1 MDVKSKLRSLMDA
14 RGWSY
19 YRLSKE
25 SGVSWSTIRNMF
37 QRDTEPTVPTLEALC
52 AGLGI
57 SLPEL
62 LLGGD
67 VVELSDDQRELLGA
81 WAELDPANRRLCI
94 ELMRALGRAQKL

>member
-1 MDVKSKLRSLMDA
+1 MDVKAKLRELMDA

-19 YRLSKE
+19 YRLAKE

-37 QRDTEPTVPTLEALC
+37 QRGTEPTVPTLEALC

-67 VVELSDDQRELLGA
+67 IVELNPEQRALLDA
-81 WAELDPANRRLCI
+81 WAALEPRS
-94 ELMRALGRAQKL
+94 RALLLDFLRSLGDESDG

>member
-1 MDVKSKLRSLMDA
+1 MDVKSKLRTLMEQ
-14 RGWSY
+14 RGWSF
-19 YRLSKE
+19 YRLARE

-57 SLPEL
+57 SLSEL

-67 VVELSDDQRELLGA
+67 VVELNEAQREVLSAWNVLGSGNQK
-81 WAELDPANRRLCI
+81 LVL
-94 ELMRALGRAQKL
+94 ELMRALGEAEKP